1 VKVGVVGVGAM
12 GRHHA
17 RVYAELPDCELVGVH
32 DIDAGRAA
40 AVADKFGAT
49 AYDELDA
56 LLEAVDAV
64 TVAVPTPLH
73 HEIGL
78 RCLRAGCDAL
88 IEKPLA
94 PSLEEA
100 DALIAAATADGRILQ
115 VGHIERYN
123 PAVAAMTE
131 RVTRPGFIEV
141 DRLGSLAPRSL
152 ETDVVLDLM
161 IHDIDIVHTLV
172 DDDEVI
178 EVRAVGV
185 PILTDAIDFA
195 NARLEFSG
203 GCIANL
209 TASRVSVNRIRKVRV
224 FQPEAYL
231 SVDYTAQT
239 VDHYRLLR
247 TEGKPSGID
256 VDQIDASGDEPL
268 HRQLNDFVESCRER
282 REPLANGRAA
292 RRALDTALRILGA
305 IEARMTQSSTAKP
318 K

>member
-1 VKVGVVGVGAM
+1 MRVGVVGVGAM
-12 GRHHA
+12 GQLHA
-17 RVYAELPDCELVGVH
+17 RGYAELPGCELVGVH
-32 DIDAGRAA
+32 DIDAARAEN
-40 AVADKFGAT
+40 VATKFGAR
-49 AYDELDA
+49 AFDRLEELLA
-56 LLEAVDAV
+56 EVDAV
-64 TVAVPTPLH
+64 TVAVPTPAH
-73 HEIGL
+73 HEVGL
-78 RCLRAGCDAL
+78 RCLAAGCDVL

-100 DALIAAATADGRILQ
+100 DALIAAAEADGRILQ

-131 RVTRPGFIEV
+131 HVSRPGFIEV
-141 DRLGSLAPRSL
+141 DRLGSLVPRSL

-161 IHDIDIVHTLV
+161 IHDIDIVHALV
-172 DDDEVI
+172 DGDELI

-195 NARLEFSG
+195 NARLEFAG

-239 VDHYRLLR
+239 VDYYRLVR
-247 TEGKPSGID
+247 NEGRPSGIEVDKID
-256 VDQIDASGDEPL
+256 VSGDEPL
-268 HRQLNDFVESCRER
+268 LRQLRGFVTCCAER
-282 REPLANGRAA
+282 SEPLAGGRPA
-292 RRALDTALRILGA
+292 RRALRTALEILAA
-305 IEARMTQSSTAKP
+305 IEARMTKRG
-318 K
+318 

>member
-1 VKVGVVGVGAM
+1 LKVGVVGVGAM
-12 GRHHA
+12 GQHHA

-32 DIDAGRAA
+32 DIDAARAGAIAAEFGAA
-40 AVADKFGAT
+40 A
-49 AYDELDA
+49 YEELDA
-56 LLEAVDAV
+56 LLAAVDAV

-73 HEIGL
+73 HDIGL

-94 PSLEEA
+94 PSLQEA
-100 DALIAAATADGRILQ
+100 DELIAAAAAGDRILQ

-131 RVTRPGFIEV
+131 RVGRPGFIEV
-141 DRLGSLAPRSL
+141 DRLGSLVPRSL

-161 IHDIDIVHTLV
+161 IHDIDIVHALV
-172 DDDEVI
+172 DDDDVI

-247 TEGKPSGID
+247 RDGKPSGID
-256 VDQIDASGDEPL
+256 VDRIDASGDEPL
-268 HRQLNDFVESCRER
+268 RRQLVDFLESCGER
-282 REPLANGRAA
+282 REPLASGRAA
-292 RRALDTALRILGA
+292 RRALDTALRILSA
-305 IEARMTQSSTAKP
+305 IEARMTHSATEGP

>member
-1 VKVGVVGVGAM
+1 M

-17 RVYAELPDCELVGVH
+17 RVYAEMPECELVGVH
-32 DIDAGRAA
+32 DIDAARAGA
-40 AVADKFGAT
+40 IAEKFAIESFAD
-49 AYDELDA
+49 LDA
-56 LLEAVDAV
+56 LLDAVDAV
-64 TVAVPTPLH
+64 TVAVPTPAH

-78 RCLRAGCDAL
+78 RCLRAGCDTL

-94 PSLEEA
+94 ASLQEA
-100 DALIAAATADGRILQ
+100 DDLIAAAAKGERILQ

-123 PAVAAMTE
+123 PAVATMSE
-131 RVTRPGFIEV
+131 RVARPGFIEV
-141 DRLGSLAPRSL
+141 DRLGSLVPRSL

-161 IHDIDIVHTLV
+161 IHDIDIVHALV
-172 DDDEVI
+172 DDEVI

-195 NARLEFSG
+195 NARLEFAG

-239 VDHYRLLR
+239 VEHYRLVR
-247 TEGKPSGID
+247 TDGKPSGIETDKID
-256 VDQIDASGDEPL
+256 VSGEEPL
-268 HRQLNDFVESCRER
+268 LRQLRDFIACCRER
-282 REPLANGRAA
+282 RAPLASGEAA
-292 RRALDTALRILGA
+292 RRALRTALDILAA
-305 IEARMTQSSTAKP
+305 IEARMT
-318 K
+318 